1 MQVTL
6 LCSDYGFVP
15 CDETHREGGEKRG
28 GEAGGGGGG
37 GYQNFY
43 FISEPDIS
51 IF

>member
-1 MQVTL
+1 MTRL
-6 LCSDYGFVP
+6 TDK
-15 CDETHREGGEKRG
+15 GGGKG
-28 GEAGGGGGG
+28 GGGGGGG